1 VVLVAGTGSP
11 QYPLLKRKS
20 GCFGSPSA
28 QKLIETTAYAPKQ
41 TSWPFQAIHFYV
53 ILIKNRSFT
62 VIQISESAAQ
72 KIKNLRQE
80 EGRDTSYFLRVEVK
94 KGGCSGLSYKMDFD
108 NQIKTSDKQFDSFG
122 EKVVVDSQ
130 SFLYLIGM
138 TLEYSGGLNGKGF
151 VFNNPN
157 ATKSCG
163 CGSSFNV

>member
-1 VVLVAGTGSP
+1 M
-11 QYPLLKRKS
+11 
-20 GCFGSPSA
+20 SA
-28 QKLIETTAYAPKQ
+28 
-41 TSWPFQAIHFYV
+41 
-53 ILIKNRSFT
+53 
-62 VIQISESAAQ
+62 IQISESAVE
-72 KIKNLRQE
+72 KLKSLRTE
-80 EGRDTSYFLRVEVK
+80 EGKDASYFLRVEVK

-108 NQIKTSDKQFDSFG
+108 NSARTGDKSFEAGG

-163 CGSSFNV
+163 CGASFNV